1 MLLNNHDLRA
11 VVAVP
16 HGALQHLLELRS
28 GEGLGQQR
36 VDVGQGQRQG
46 GTASGVTLGP
56 YTYFPAPRQQD
67 TANGTLTTG
76 GLPVV
81 LQVTEPLLREF
92 LDVMSALEADLAR
105 RWGRWEH
112 RLALH
117 AAE

>member
-1 MLLNNHDLRA
+1 MNK
-11 VVAVP
+11 
-16 HGALQHLLELRS
+16 GTK
-28 GEGLGQQR
+28 EGLHPLPL
-36 VDVGQGQRQG
+36 GQGRRQG
-46 GTASGVTLGP
+46 GTAGGVTLGP
-56 YTYFPAPRQQD
+56 YTYIPAPGQQG

-81 LQVTEPLLREF
+81 LRVTEPLLREF

-112 RLALH
+112 RFTLQ